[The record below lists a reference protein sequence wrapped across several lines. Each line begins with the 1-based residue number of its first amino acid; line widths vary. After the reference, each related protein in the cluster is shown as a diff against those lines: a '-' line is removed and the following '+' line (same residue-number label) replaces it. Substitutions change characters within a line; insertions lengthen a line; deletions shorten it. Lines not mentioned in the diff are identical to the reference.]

1 MPLIFILVVLVVSL
15 MTEGYFYGLLAALTS
30 VFTVNVAFT
39 YPYMKMDFSV
49 YGYPLT
55 FLTMAAVGLAVSAR
69 NLPEGGAEV
78 P

>member
-1 MPLIFILVVLVVSL
+1 
-15 MTEGYFYGLLAALTS
+15 
-30 VFTVNVAFT
+30 
-39 YPYMKMDFSV
+39 MDFSV